1 MESVNKKMF
10 KITPPSQTGGG
21 GGGRGGKYSGNG
33 QHHHAG
39 GQMQPRD
46 GGGQPFLI
54 LDTVYK
60 LTHDH
65 DISRHPFHILWNRME
80 GKIFFKDF
88 QNWTY

>member
-46 GGGQPFLI
+46 GGGPFLI
-54 LDTVYK
+54 LDTGYK

-65 DISRHPFHILWNRME
+65 DISRHPFHILWNRMK
-80 GKIFFKDF
+80 GKNFFKDF

>member
-10 KITPPSQTGGG
+10 NITPPSPNRPPRLWGGG
-21 GGGRGGKYSGNG
+21 VGGRGGKYSGNG

-65 DISRHPFHILWNRME
+65 DKSRHPFHILWNRME
-80 GKIFFKDF
+80 GKKFF
-88 QNWTY
+88 

>member
-46 GGGQPFLI
+46 GAIMAVGPFS
-54 LDTVYK
+54 Y
-60 LTHDH
+60 
-65 DISRHPFHILWNRME
+65 
-80 GKIFFKDF
+80 
-88 QNWTY
+88 WTLCIN